1 MINRFKKL
9 NIACLEDEIKQKWE
23 VYCKHYLETLHKIRR
38 DYDDCRINGLFQIFF
53 SIFFKF
59 WPLPVNFRLLKFSDT
74 WHVPQDWPRR
84 PGIVRHM
91 EFCAKRIIQPMNTI
105 KKNAP
110 HLIEPDYMKT
120 HKMMNQIRREYDQA
134 CFIKFDLKHR
144 Y

>member
-1 MINRFKKL
+1 MSK
-9 NIACLEDEIKQKWE
+9 
-23 VYCKHYLETLHKIRR
+23 T
-38 DYDDCRINGLFQIFF
+38 
-53 SIFFKF
+53 
-59 WPLPVNFRLLKFSDT
+59 LLKFSDT

-134 CFIKFDLKHR
+134 WFNQILPLRMTSIDLI
-144 Y
+144 